1 MWFHAKIF
9 IGEEGRGIVRRTA
22 YMTQMKDICRR
33 IIAMRKPR
41 AVVPNVA
48 IIYRHDAFDLAV
60 SNGKWQAFAL

>member
-33 IIAMRKPR
+33 VIAMRKPR
-41 AVVPNVA
+41 AVVPYVA
-48 IIYRHDAFDLAV
+48 IITHHDAFDLAV
-60 SNGKWQAFAL
+60 YNGKWQAFT

>member
-1 MWFHAKIF
+1 VWFHAKIF
-9 IGEEGRGIVRRTA
+9 VGEEGRGIVRRTA

-41 AVVPNVA
+41 AVVPYFA
-48 IIYRHDAFDLAV
+48 IFMHHDVIDLAV